1 MIGEPNG
8 HSWFIRAGTGDERI
22 IHTGSNNVIMEV
34 VKTTNKVQLKLD
46 KSQKNQ
52 RWIIE
57 PLRPV
62 LPAIYVIK
70 NVKTG
75 TVMDLEHSTK
85 GEGVKIFGFQP
96 NGGANQ
102 KWKIQAGSKAPNV
115 AICSV
120 ATDAYAAYP
129 TLEKGENLRSS
140 NKSQEY
146 IISLADKGF
155 HISPVQQPEYVLDM
169 SGAGEANET
178 EICLWI
184 KHDGDHQKWY
194 FEAVEN

>member
-1 MIGEPNG
+1 MVGEPNG

-22 IHTGSNNVIMEV
+22 IHTGINNVIMEAV
-34 VKTTNKVQLKLD
+34 KVQLKID

-62 LPAIYVIK
+62 LPGAYVIK
-70 NVKTG
+70 NVRTG
-75 TVMDLEHSTK
+75 TVIDLERSTK

-96 NGGANQ
+96 NGGINQ
-102 KWKIQAGSKAPNV
+102 KWNIQPGSKAPTV
-115 AICSV
+115 AIRSV

-129 TLEKGENLRSS
+129 ALEKGENLRSS

-146 IISLADKGF
+146 IISPADKGF
-155 HISPVQQPEYVLDM
+155 H
-169 SGAGEANET
+169 GAGEANET

-194 FEAVEN
+194 FEATEK